1 MVKVAIYCL
10 IIIGL
15 IGLVTLFI
23 VIPQWVKSPE
33 VLVPNLVGKSFYNAV
48 STLKNTGIKVNNT
61 IEQKSS
67 NEPQGTVIEQDPPAN
82 ASIKIHHEVKL
93 TVSIGADLIVVPS
106 VIGKVSDT
114 ARETLEAAGFRAD
127 AIARVHSMNYLPD
140 TVIAQT
146 PTEGSQK
153 ERNTPVDLLVSLG
166 RKPQYIQLE
175 DFVNHPIS
183 EVYPSLKAYGLIV
196 EIDNRPH
203 PTIEHGR
210 IISHPTLVQ
219 SGDFITLI
227 VSGKLDES
235 DNSGRWLKHKHIVSD
250 EGEKALQTRI
260 VIVDDYG
267 EREVVK
273 GSYAPGTVIDLEKRR
288 VKVFGAVLVIVFENG
303 KKLHERHYQ

>member
-1 MVKVAIYCL
+1 MVKVAIYCM
-10 IIIGL
+10 IVIGI

-33 VLVPNLVGKSFYNAV
+33 IIVPNLVGKSFYNAV
-48 STLKNTGIKVNNT
+48 STLKNTRLKVSDM

-67 NEPQGTVIEQDPPAN
+67 NEPYGIVIEQDPLAN
-82 ASIKIHHEVKL
+82 SSIKIHHEVKL

-106 VIGKVSDT
+106 IIGKALDT
-114 ARETLEAAGFRAD
+114 ARETLVAAGFRTD
-127 AIARVHSMNYLPD
+127 AIARVHSTNYLPD

-146 PTEGSQK
+146 PSEGSQK
-153 ERNTPVDLLVSLG
+153 ERNTTVDLLVSLG
-166 RKPQYIQLE
+166 RKPQYIQLD
-175 DFVNHPIS
+175 DFVNQPVS
-183 EVYPSLKAYGLIV
+183 EVYPSLKAYGLII
-196 EIDNRPH
+196 EIEKRPH
-203 PTIEHGR
+203 PTIGHGR

-227 VSGKLDES
+227 VSGKLENNES
-235 DNSGRWLKHKHIVSD
+235 SGRWLKHKHIVSD